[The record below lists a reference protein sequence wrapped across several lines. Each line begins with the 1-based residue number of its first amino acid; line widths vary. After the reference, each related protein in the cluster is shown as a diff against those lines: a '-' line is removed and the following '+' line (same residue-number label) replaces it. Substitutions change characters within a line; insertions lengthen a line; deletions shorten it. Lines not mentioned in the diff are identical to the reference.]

1 VSERATAIAPPPTG
15 RPTFFDL
22 QSFVFWVF
30 AAVVV
35 YAGVH
40 VYSSI
45 TSAPILAVKPGIGWL
60 ALVLWGLYGAA
71 FLAIVYTHQLFV
83 RRSPLIT
90 VAALLWGA
98 FAGTWF
104 ASNANAALE
113 DVFSHW
119 FGIGFNDRWGT
130 AIAAATNEESLK
142 LLGLVALVLLPL
154 AGVRS
159 VLDGF
164 YYGAMIGLGFQV
176 VEDYT
181 YTIQNSASNAD
192 VVGFI
197 FTRGFVGGI
206 WSHAIYTGIAGA
218 GVGYL
223 VARRDKPWLT
233 RIGVAVGLFAV
244 AWGFHF
250 LWDTPFLNDWVGDS
264 FGSQLLAFAL
274 KGAPALIT
282 LLVILRWGRNQERR
296 VWSEFVDGNV
306 DRELISEAEAR
317 ALLDRKSRKAARK
330 EVREAKGRK
339 AGRLQKHLQYAQLRY
354 AQSVAE
360 EGAESSQAAKNAG
373 KIRELRSLIAAA

>member
-1 VSERATAIAPPPTG
+1 VSEGSATVAPRPTG
-15 RPTFFDL
+15 RPTLFDL
-22 QSFVFWVF
+22 QSFVFWIFV
-30 AAVVV
+30 AVVV
-35 YAGVH
+35 YGGIH
-40 VYSSI
+40 TYSAI
-45 TSAPILAVKPGIGWL
+45 TGAPILAVAPGIGWL
-60 ALVLWGLYGAA
+60 ALVLWALYGAA

-98 FAGTWF
+98 FAATWF
-104 ASNANAALE
+104 ASHANAALE

-119 FGIGFNDRWGT
+119 FALDFNDRWGA

-154 AGVRS
+154 AGVKS

-181 YTIQNSASNAD
+181 YTILNSANNTD

-206 WSHAIYTGIAGA
+206 WSHALYTGIAGA

-223 VARRDKPWLT
+223 VSRRDRPWLT

-264 FGSQLLAFAL
+264 FGAQLLAFAI
-274 KGAPALIT
+274 KGVPALIT

-330 EVREAKGRK
+330 EASDAKGRK

-360 EGAESSQAAKNAG
+360 EGADSARATEKADS
-373 KIRELRSLIAAA
+373 IRELRSLIAAA